1 MTERC
6 FQSYFRKITWVDA
19 HLPSRTLEAL
29 QANHPGSPA
38 ETSSLTLWR
47 KETSPYACPPAPR
60 TLLPF
65 NRFRMSNNTSQ
76 DPASTSSSSVDDAP
90 VAKRATKKVAAKT
103 ATKIV
108 AKKAVAKKVAV
119 KKTAVKKVAAKKA
132 AAKSV
137 AEPANLKTELSSVQ
151 APEAVTAPRTP
162 RPSRAKKTAP
172 EAAPIESEPPSAE
185 NPGRRFGRVPGGG
198 PVTPREPAPARPPTP
213 PESTPFPPVIAPPPN
228 REGQPAPPPN
238 RERPPQG
245 GQPQN
250 FQQRDPQNRNDSG
263 PPNGGQGQQ
272 GESRSKR
279 RRDKRKRR
287 KGEQQEQQGGRRQ
300 PNPHTRQR
308 NDGPPNHNDSED
320 RRPGLLTGPKIEAN
334 GLLELAPKGF
344 GFLRIPGKNFEQ
356 ARDDVFVTPEIIR
369 KYNLRL
375 GQWIHGVYQEGP
387 RGPQLV
393 EITLVNDLAP
403 EEASKLPHFDELKA
417 INPTRR
423 ISFETT
429 PERFTTRVVDIMA
442 PVGRGQRGLIVSPP
456 RSGKTTL
463 LLHMAEAIRE
473 KYDEAIHLMVV
484 LVDERPEEVT
494 EFRRA
499 LPGAEIYAS
508 SNDEQARN
516 HTRIAEIAIERAKRL
531 VEAGRDVFLI
541 MDSITRLA
549 RAYNGNMN
557 SRGRGTASGGLTI
570 GALEVPRRLFA
581 AARNTRGGGSLTIMA
596 TALIQTNSRADEAI
610 YMEFKGTGN
619 MELVLDRKIAENYIY
634 PAVDIFKSGTRR
646 EELLLADHMLHKI
659 HLIRRGLSGHR
670 PAEAMERLLFF
681 LKKFPN
687 NPQMLLEIKG

>member
-1 MTERC
+1 M
-6 FQSYFRKITWVDA
+6 SKIT
-19 HLPSRTLEAL
+19 EADNTPPTPDSTT
-29 QANHPGSPA
+29 A
-38 ETSSLTLWR
+38 
-47 KETSPYACPPAPR
+47 KPPAR
-60 TLLPF
+60 K
-65 NRFRMSNNTSQ
+65 R
-76 DPASTSSSSVDDAP
+76 
-90 VAKRATKKVAAKT
+90 VAKSLVSADASELPKKTAAKKT
-103 ATKIV
+103 S
-108 AKKAVAKKVAV
+108 AKKAALPKELTQKTPAKKVATKRVAKSAVAADSAPELPFTDLLADKPLPASDVPARAVRAPRV
-119 KKTAVKKVAAKKA
+119 KKTT
-132 AAKSV
+132 
-137 AEPANLKTELSSVQ
+137 AESTPTASPGPASETSPAPAESQVQ
-151 APEAVTAPRTP
+151 PE
-162 RPSRAKKTAP
+162 
-172 EAAPIESEPPSAE
+172 
-185 NPGRRFGRVPGGG
+185 RRIGRVPGGG
-198 PVTPREPAPARPPTP
+198 PRVPREESHSSTV
-213 PESTPFPPVIAPPPN
+213 STPFPPPPQPPN
-228 REGQPAPPPN
+228 RDLDGPQERQA
-238 RERPPQG
+238 RPPQ
-245 GQPQN
+245 
-250 FQQRDPQNRNDSG
+250 DG
-263 PPNGGQGQQ
+263 PPR
-272 GESRSKR
+272 ESRSKR

-287 KGEQQEQQGGRRQ
+287 NSERQENQPNAPRHQGGQSHPQKGQNRPRHEGRQ
-300 PNPHTRQR
+300 PQ
-308 NDGPPNHNDSED
+308 GNHQEAED
-320 RRPGLLTGPKIEAN
+320 RRPVQLTGPMIETN
-334 GLLELAPKGF
+334 GMLELAPKGF

-356 ARDDVFVTPEIIR
+356 ARDDVFVTPETIR
-369 KYNLRL
+369 TYNLRL
-375 GQWIHGVYQEGP
+375 GQWIHGTYQEGP

-393 EITLVNDLAP
+393 EISKINDLTP
-403 EEASKLPHFDELKA
+403 QEASKLPHFDELKA
-417 INPTRR
+417 INPSKR

-429 PERFTTRVVDIMA
+429 PSRFTTRVVDIMA

-473 KYDEAIHLMVV
+473 KYDEQIHLIVV

-508 SNDEQARN
+508 SNDEQARS
-516 HTRIAEIAIERAKRL
+516 HTRIAELAIERAKRL
-531 VEAGRDVFLI
+531 VEAGKDVFLI

-557 SRGRGTASGGLTI
+557 NRGRGTGSGGLTI
-570 GALEVPRRLFA
+570 GSLEVPRRLFA

-646 EELLLADHMLHKI
+646 EEILLADHMLHKI

>member
-1 MTERC
+1 M
-6 FQSYFRKITWVDA
+6 SKIT
-19 HLPSRTLEAL
+19 EAD
-29 QANHPGSPA
+29 NTPPTPDSTPA
-38 ETSSLTLWR
+38 KAPAR
-47 KETSPYACPPAPR
+47 KR
-60 TLLPF
+60 
-65 NRFRMSNNTSQ
+65 
-76 DPASTSSSSVDDAP
+76 
-90 VAKRATKKVAAKT
+90 VAKSLVSTDASELPKKT
-103 ATKIV
+103 ATKKTS
-108 AKKAVAKKVAV
+108 AKKAALPKELTQ
-119 KKTAVKKVAAKKA
+119 KTPVKKVATKRVAKNAAAADSAPELPFTNLQADKPLPAEDAPARAVRAPRVKKA
-132 AAKSV
+132 TAD
-137 AEPANLKTELSSVQ
+137 PSSTVSPTP
-151 APEAVTAPRTP
+151 APESAP
-162 RPSRAKKTAP
+162 AP
-172 EAAPIESEPPSAE
+172 AEARVQPE
-185 NPGRRFGRVPGGG
+185 RRIGRVPGGG
-198 PVTPREPAPARPPTP
+198 PRVPREEAPASTA
-213 PESTPFPPVIAPPPN
+213 STPFPPPQPPN
-228 REGQPAPPPN
+228 RDLDGPQERQA
-238 RERPPQG
+238 RPPQ
-245 GQPQN
+245 
-250 FQQRDPQNRNDSG
+250 DG
-263 PPNGGQGQQ
+263 PPR
-272 GESRSKR
+272 ESRSKR

-287 KGEQQEQQGGRRQ
+287 NSERQENQPNAPRLQGGQGHPPKGQNRPRHEGRQ
-300 PNPHTRQR
+300 PQGNYQEV
-308 NDGPPNHNDSED
+308 ED
-320 RRPGLLTGPKIEAN
+320 RRPVQLTGPMIETN
-334 GLLELAPKGF
+334 GMLELAPKGF

-356 ARDDVFVTPEIIR
+356 ARDDVFVTPETIR
-369 KYNLRL
+369 TYNLRL
-375 GQWIHGVYQEGP
+375 GQWIHGTYQEGP

-393 EITLVNDLAP
+393 EISKVNDLTP

-417 INPTRR
+417 INPSKR

-429 PERFTTRVVDIMA
+429 PSRFTTRVVDIMA

-473 KYDEAIHLMVV
+473 KYEEQIHLMVV

-499 LPGAEIYAS
+499 LPGVEIYAS
-508 SNDEQARN
+508 SNDEQARS
-516 HTRIAEIAIERAKRL
+516 HTRIAELAIERAKRL
-531 VEAGRDVFLI
+531 VEAGKDVFLI

-557 SRGRGTASGGLTI
+557 NRGRGTGSGGLTI
-570 GALEVPRRLFA
+570 GSLEVPRRLFA

-646 EELLLADHMLHKI
+646 EEILLADHMLHKI

>member
-1 MTERC
+1 MSDNTNEDIMP
-6 FQSYFRKITWVDA
+6 KA
-19 HLPSRTLEAL
+19 AG
-29 QANHPGSPA
+29 AGS
-38 ETSSLTLWR
+38 
-47 KETSPYACPPAPR
+47 
-60 TLLPF
+60 
-65 NRFRMSNNTSQ
+65 
-76 DPASTSSSSVDDAP
+76 DAP
-90 VAKRATKKVAAKT
+90 TPRKRA
-103 ATKIV
+103 
-108 AKKAVAKKVAV
+108 AKKALTKTAEKKVPV
-119 KKTAVKKVAAKKA
+119 KKAAAKKA
-132 AAKSV
+132 AVKKAAAPS
-137 AEPANLKTELSSVQ
+137 
-151 APEAVTAPRTP
+151 APELPFTSAAAPIPNSADTP
-162 RPSRAKKTAP
+162 SARPARASRAKKTTTEP
-172 EAAPIESEPPSAE
+172 TSHEAAPSSSIESQARPTQEPP
-185 NPGRRFGRVPGGG
+185 RRFGRVPGGG
-198 PVTPREPAPARPPTP
+198 PVSSREAAEPHAQQHQAPPTAPTSPIPHDAREFPPAP
-213 PESTPFPPVIAPPPN
+213 
-228 REGQPAPPPN
+228 QPRQDRGP
-238 RERPPQG
+238 ERPERQPHD
-245 GQPQN
+245 GQQRNP
-250 FQQRDPQNRNDSG
+250 QQRD
-263 PPNGGQGQQ
+263 GQQ
-272 GESRSKR
+272 SPNSQNQQSESRSKR

-287 KGEQQEQQGGRRQ
+287 NNERQEQGGPPPQRQ
-300 PNPHTRQR
+300 QNHQNRQR
-308 NDGPPNHNDSED
+308 HDGGKPPANHFDQED
-320 RRPGLLTGPKIEAN
+320 RRPVQLNGPKIEAN
-334 GLLELAPKGF
+334 GMLELAPKGF
-344 GFLRIPGKNFEQ
+344 GFLRVPGKNFEQ
-356 ARDDVFVTPEIIR
+356 ARDDVFVTPETIR

-375 GQWIHGVYQEGP
+375 GQWIHGLYQEGP

-393 EITLVNDLAP
+393 EITTINDMPP
-403 EEASKLPHFDELKA
+403 EDAAKLPHFDELKA

-429 PERFTTRVVDIMA
+429 PERYTTRVIDIMA

-516 HTRIAEIAIERAKRL
+516 HCRIAELAIERAKRL
-531 VEAGRDVFLI
+531 VEAGKDVFLL

-557 SRGRGTASGGLTI
+557 NRGRGTGSGGITI

-581 AARNTRGGGSLTIMA
+581 AARNTRGGGSLTILA

-610 YMEFKGTGN
+610 FMEFKGTGN

-687 NPQMLLEIKG
+687 NPQMLMEIKG

>member
-1 MTERC
+1 MSNDTD
-6 FQSYFRKITWVDA
+6 QDT
-19 HLPSRTLEAL
+19 
-29 QANHPGSPA
+29 
-38 ETSSLTLWR
+38 
-47 KETSPYACPPAPR
+47 PPA
-60 TLLPF
+60 T
-65 NRFRMSNNTSQ
+65 
-76 DPASTSSSSVDDAP
+76 
-90 VAKRATKKVAAKT
+90 KR
-103 ATKIV
+103 V
-108 AKKAVAKKVAV
+108 AKKAATKTAAKKVAV
-119 KKTAVKKVAAKKA
+119 KKTAVKKTAAKKVVKKSA
-132 AAKSV
+132 AATAV
-137 AEPANLKTELSSVQ
+137 TPELPFTTPPVSNPVP
-151 APEAVTAPRTP
+151 APEAAPRAA
-162 RPSRAKKTAP
+162 RPSRAKRVAAEPAQAEQAP
-172 EAAPIESEPPSAE
+172 AQASEPAA
-185 NPGRRFGRVPGGG
+185 RRFGRVPGGG
-198 PVTPREPAPARPPTP
+198 PVVAREPAESRAPAPQI
-213 PESTPFPPVIAPPPN
+213 STPFPQPSSPPEA
-228 REGQPAPPPN
+228 REIPTPSGPPRDQEQ
-238 RERPPQG
+238 RERPPQE
-245 GQPQN
+245 GQPRDS
-250 FQQRDPQNRNDSG
+250 QQREGQNRDA
-263 PPNGGQGQQ
+263 QGQQ
-272 GESRSKR
+272 RTGESRSKR

-287 KGEQQEQQGGRRQ
+287 AGERQEQQGPPPAQHGQ
-300 PNPHTRQR
+300 HPPQQR
-308 NDGPPNHNDSED
+308 NRHEGGGPQRGPSDFDE
-320 RRPGLLTGPKIEAN
+320 RRPVQLAGPKIEAD

-356 ARDDVFVTPEIIR
+356 ARDDVFVTPETIR
-369 KYNLRL
+369 KYNLRPA
-375 GQWIHGVYQEGP
+375 QWIHGIYQEGP

-393 EITLVNDLAP
+393 EITQINGMPP

-508 SNDEQARN
+508 SNDEQPRN
-516 HTRIAEIAIERAKRL
+516 HTRIAEMAIERAKRL
-531 VEAGRDVFLI
+531 VEAGQDVFLI

-549 RAYNGNMN
+549 RAYNAGMSMN
-557 SRGRGTASGGLTI
+557 SRGRGTGSGGITI

>member
-1 MTERC
+1 
-6 FQSYFRKITWVDA
+6 
-19 HLPSRTLEAL
+19 
-29 QANHPGSPA
+29 
-38 ETSSLTLWR
+38 
-47 KETSPYACPPAPR
+47 
-60 TLLPF
+60 
-65 NRFRMSNNTSQ
+65 MSNDTNESTMPQ
-76 DPASTSSSSVDDAP
+76 QTTDEKAPAR
-90 VAKRATKKVAAKT
+90 KRA
-103 ATKIV
+103 
-108 AKKAVAKKVAV
+108 AKKVVTKTTA
-119 KKTAVKKVAAKKA
+119 KKTAAKKVAAKK
-132 AAKSV
+132 
-137 AEPANLKTELSSVQ
+137 
-151 APEAVTAPRTP
+151 VTT
-162 RPSRAKKTAP
+162 KKTAARKTTKVSPAIVNGTLDLPFSEPLSATHPP
-172 EAAPIESEPPSAE
+172 EAAPVPASETAPAPARTPRARKSAKE
-185 NPGRRFGRVPGGG
+185 AASTATPEPQPQETAGQPRRFGRVPGGG
-198 PVTPREPAPARPPTP
+198 PVAQREPAESHAPKPQ
-213 PESTPFPPVIAPPPN
+213 ESTPFPESNPARQEADPEAPREARPPQ
-228 REGQPAPPPN
+228 EGQPS
-238 RERPPQG
+238 
-245 GQPQN
+245 
-250 FQQRDPQNRNDSG
+250 QQRD
-263 PPNGGQGQQ
+263 GQGLTR
-272 GESRSKR
+272 ESRSKR

-287 KGEQQEQQGGRRQ
+287 KQDRFEHGGPPQQPQQSQQ
-300 PNPHTRQR
+300 PHQRQR
-308 NDGPPNHNDSED
+308 PVHTDRQRHDHTDRQRYDPTDRQHSANEQED
-320 RRPGLLTGPKIEAN
+320 QRPAQLTGPKIEAN
-334 GLLELAPKGF
+334 GMLELAPKGF

-369 KYNLRL
+369 RYNLRL
-375 GQWIHGVYQEGP
+375 GQWLHGVYQEGP

-393 EITLVNDLAP
+393 EITKVNDLTP

-429 PERFTTRVVDIMA
+429 PDRYTTRIVDIMA

-456 RSGKTTL
+456 RSGKTTM

-516 HTRIAEIAIERAKRL
+516 HTRIAELAIERAKRL
-531 VEAGRDVFLI
+531 VEAGQDVFLI

-549 RAYNGNMN
+549 RAYNSGMG
-557 SRGRGTASGGLTI
+557 SRGRATGSGGITI

-619 MELVLDRKIAENYIY
+619 MELVLDRKIAEQYIY

>member
-1 MTERC
+1 MPGDAT
-6 FQSYFRKITWVDA
+6 IT
-19 HLPSRTLEAL
+19 PT
-29 QANHPGSPA
+29 
-38 ETSSLTLWR
+38 
-47 KETSPYACPPAPR
+47 
-60 TLLPF
+60 
-65 NRFRMSNNTSQ
+65 
-76 DPASTSSSSVDDAP
+76 
-90 VAKRATKKVAAKT
+90 KRVTKKVAT
-103 ATKIV
+103 
-108 AKKAVAKKVAV
+108 
-119 KKTAVKKVAAKKA
+119 KA
-132 AAKSV
+132 AAKKSTPKKTAAKKTTAKKSTAKKSTAKKTSSKSS
-137 AEPANLKTELSSVQ
+137 AEAPLSSVEFIAESQ
-151 APEAVTAPRTP
+151 PIPTAPKE
-162 RPSRAKKTAP
+162 SA
-172 EAAPIESEPPSAE
+172 IENSGNS
-185 NPGRRFGRVPGGG
+185 NRRLGRVPGGG
-198 PVTPREPAPARPPTP
+198 PVASRKVADTSLQ
-213 PESTPFPPVIAPPPN
+213 ESTPFPSTIIHPPHREASSTPPVSQSL
-228 REGQPAPPPN
+228 GQA
-238 RERPPQG
+238 
-245 GQPQN
+245 
-250 FQQRDPQNRNDSG
+250 DSQNRNDNTTDQS
-263 PPNGGQGQQ
+263 

-279 RRDKRKRR
+279 RREKRKRKNNER
-287 KGEQQEQQGGRRQ
+287 KELEGSRGQQFKNGRIQNQSGRQQNQHGRQ
-300 PNPHTRQR
+300 PNRQR
-308 NDGPPNHNDSED
+308 HEAAGLGGDAED
-320 RRPGLLTGPKIEAN
+320 RRPTLLDGPKIDTN

-344 GFLRIPGKNFEQ
+344 GFLRVANKNFEQ
-356 ARDDVFVTPEIIR
+356 ARDDVFVSPEIIR
-369 KYNLRL
+369 TYNLRL
-375 GQWIHGVYQEGP
+375 GHWIHGTYQNGP

-393 EITLVNDLAP
+393 EVSLINDLPP

-429 PERFTTRVVDIMA
+429 PDRFTTRVVDIMA

-531 VEAGRDVFLI
+531 VEAGKDVFLI

-687 NPQMLLEIKG
+687 NPQMLMEIKG